1 VCSARHDI
9 AAHDEI
15 AVPDPDDESGV
26 AGGWIADHIGW
37 RMLMIAPL
45 PGIVALFVLSLLVLP
60 FDSQLQAEREAEE
73 STEEQKKE
81 SGASFD
87 WLGAVVFAGQIGCLL
102 FATTRGN
109 DLGWRSS
116 TVVGCA
122 IGAVVLLPLL
132 VIVERRAE
140 CVRPSALPAHGA
152 GETAKRP
159 FLAVF

>member
-1 VCSARHDI
+1 MCSARHASL

-109 DLGWRSS
+109 DLGWQSS

-122 IGAVVLLPLL
+122 IGAIVLLPLL

-140 CVRPSALPAHGA
+140 CVRPSACSVPMVLCCL
-152 GETAKRP
+152 R
-159 FLAVF
+159 